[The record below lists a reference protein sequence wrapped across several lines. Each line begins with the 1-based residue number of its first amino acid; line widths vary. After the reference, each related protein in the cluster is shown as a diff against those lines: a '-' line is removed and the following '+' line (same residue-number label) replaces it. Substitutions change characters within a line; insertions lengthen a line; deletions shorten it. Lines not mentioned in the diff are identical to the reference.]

1 MIMKNLAKLLLFLV
15 VFIAEAQEKSKK
27 KIDIGFEITPKFGT
41 AILSQSDR
49 VNVNGR
55 IGGGDFLFYCKLK
68 ESKFSAGVGLVNF
81 SNDGTFENKEYF
93 LEQSYLRIIPLRITH
108 NVNIFEE
115 WSNNRFGVVVGVGM
129 YLNTLL
135 EEQLETIDQKIKTK
149 KSNWNSGFSIDLGMN
164 FDVSKHTSFGIG
176 YEIGNDTSSL
186 KKNNNTKNKLQSI
199 STINFTLGIKI

>member
-1 MIMKNLAKLLLFLV
+1 MRKLIIISFFLSFFV
-15 VFIAEAQEKSKK
+15 LKAQEKSKK
-27 KIDIGFEITPKFGT
+27 NDLGFEITPKFGT

-149 KSNWNSGFSIDLGMN
+149 KSNWNSGFSINLGMN

-176 YEIGNDTSSL
+176 YEVGNDTSSL
-186 KKNNNTKNKLQSI
+186 KKNNNTKNKIQSV